1 MLGED
6 IQIYRD
12 QTTHKNIKI
21 NTTLVAAPLIN
32 SQTLFVQINGAPY
45 VEGERSDFL
54 NPPEV
59 LVKQNSTKI
68 QLQVHKLM
76 VTRII

>member
-6 IQIYRD
+6 IQIYHD
-12 QTTHKNIKI
+12 QPTNKNIKI
-21 NTTLVAAPLIN
+21 NTTLVAAPLIS

>member
-6 IQIYRD
+6 IQIYHD
-12 QTTHKNIKI
+12 QTTNKNIKI
-21 NTTLVAAPLIN
+21 NTTLVAAPLIS
-32 SQTLFVQINGAPY
+32 SQTLFVQINAAPY
-45 VEGERSDFL
+45 VEGERSDLL

-59 LVKQNSTKI
+59 LVKQNSSKI
-68 QLQVHKLM
+68 QLQVHKLL